1 MSLCYLMVGLGTGGP
16 WDEPGKRHL
25 TFLSAAY
32 VPPTLFNPFL
42 TIFNIFLTYF
52 SAAYVSL
59 TLFNIE
65 CKLSQPQ
72 ILWSLENRLTDYG
85 SNLYSR
91 RIMSSNIATLT
102 PMTKIPTGVASFCFR
117 CREDK
122 TATNFRFLF
131 SVFLSFCIS
140 AFQVGLP
147 NCQFL
152 FMNFGFL

>member
-1 MSLCYLMVGLGTGGP
+1 M
-16 WDEPGKRHL
+16 WRNFR
-25 TFLSAAY
+25 FLLICHVQKFGISPHDRFFLHGHCPCVRDKYEVCAY
-32 VPPTLFNPFL
+32 VP
-42 TIFNIFLTYF
+42 
-52 SAAYVSL
+52 L

-91 RIMSSNIATLT
+91 IMSSNIATLT

-117 CREDK
+117 CGADK

-152 FMNFGFL
+152 FINFGFL